1 MFRISCTHV
10 FSPTPLAC
18 SSAHQMAPQTTRV
31 QGMFPLGRKTNAKE
45 RVLETD
51 ADTHLVT
58 QCAAVNT
65 HWVPIR
71 APPHRYWFRELISAT
86 CQHHS
91 AASASS
97 PPTTRDVRVLD
108 VPLTPHT
115 YLLYVDGLD
124 ASGLD
129 VVSVDTV
136 GLAE

>member
-1 MFRISCTHV
+1 MDH
-10 FSPTPLAC
+10 
-18 SSAHQMAPQTTRV
+18 
-31 QGMFPLGRKTNAKE
+31 
-45 RVLETD
+45 
-51 ADTHLVT
+51 THLVT

-65 HWVPIR
+65 HWVPIN
-71 APPHRYWFRELISAT
+71 APPHRYWFSELMSAT

-97 PPTTRDVRVLD
+97 PPTTLDVRVLD
-108 VPLTPHT
+108 VPFTPHT

-124 ASGLD
+124 GTTGLD